1 MASTT
6 RFTPRGVLVW
16 GAVIITLLF
25 GVALA
30 TTVLARAT
38 SVTRGVFGP
47 PAPPTITQQVVV
59 EQLQSVA
66 KLVATEMTLRD
77 VVVYEQTRF
86 ASTKR
91 ALIVVTGRV
100 AAGIDLE
107 HGTDVR
113 IDSATRVITVTLPPA
128 QVMSV
133 DVLNVKT
140 YDESSGWLNPFRP
153 EDRDR
158 IQQMVRAQLTT
169 AARESG
175 ILTHAD
181 QSAVKVLT
189 ELLGRDGYR
198 VEVVRP
204 VVEHRPTGYPIGVR
218 PVRGQTHGSAPLGS
232 APFGHRSPI
241 RPRSELFHLGDGLE
255 RHADLAGQHPRFLRR
270 ARHVA
275 ECRVEPGRA
284 QLDEIETEVAEGEA
298 GALELTAERLAL
310 PRDVLERDTGAPE
323 QGELAQRVVR

>member
-1 MASTT
+1 MTSTT
-6 RFTPRGVLVW
+6 RVTPRSVLVW
-16 GAVIITLLF
+16 GAVIIALVL

-30 TTVLARAT
+30 TTALGRAA

-47 PAPPTITQQVVV
+47 PAPPVITQQVVV
-59 EQLQSVA
+59 QQLQSVA

-107 HGTDVR
+107 HGADVR

-128 QVMSV
+128 EVMSV

-158 IQQMVRAQLTT
+158 IQQLVRAQLTT

-181 QSAVKVLT
+181 QSAAKVLT
-189 ELLGRDGYR
+189 ELLARDGYR
-198 VEVVRP
+198 VEIVRP
-204 VVEHRPTGYPIGVR
+204 VVEHRPTG
-218 PVRGQTHGSAPLGS
+218 
-232 APFGHRSPI
+232 
-241 RPRSELFHLGDGLE
+241 
-255 RHADLAGQHPRFLRR
+255 
-270 ARHVA
+270 
-275 ECRVEPGRA
+275 
-284 QLDEIETEVAEGEA
+284 
-298 GALELTAERLAL
+298 
-310 PRDVLERDTGAPE
+310 
-323 QGELAQRVVR
+323 

>member
-107 HGTDVR
+107 HGTEVR

-204 VVEHRPTGYPIGVR
+204 VVEHRP
-218 PVRGQTHGSAPLGS
+218 
-232 APFGHRSPI
+232 
-241 RPRSELFHLGDGLE
+241 
-255 RHADLAGQHPRFLRR
+255 AG
-270 ARHVA
+270 
-275 ECRVEPGRA
+275 
-284 QLDEIETEVAEGEA
+284 
-298 GALELTAERLAL
+298 
-310 PRDVLERDTGAPE
+310 
-323 QGELAQRVVR
+323 

>member
-107 HGTDVR
+107 HGTEVR

-158 IQQMVRAQLTT
+158 IQQLVRAQLTT

-204 VVEHRPTGYPIGVR
+204 VVEHRP
-218 PVRGQTHGSAPLGS
+218 
-232 APFGHRSPI
+232 
-241 RPRSELFHLGDGLE
+241 
-255 RHADLAGQHPRFLRR
+255 AG
-270 ARHVA
+270 
-275 ECRVEPGRA
+275 
-284 QLDEIETEVAEGEA
+284 
-298 GALELTAERLAL
+298 
-310 PRDVLERDTGAPE
+310 
-323 QGELAQRVVR
+323 

>member
-1 MASTT
+1 MASMT

-16 GAVIITLLF
+16 GGVIIALVF

-30 TTVLARAT
+30 TTALGRASRMT
-38 SVTRGVFGP
+38 GGIFGP
-47 PAPPTITQQVVV
+47 PAPPVVTQEVVV
-59 EQLQSVA
+59 QQLQSVA

-77 VVVYEQTRF
+77 VVVYEQTKYL
-86 ASTKR
+86 STKR

-107 HGTDVR
+107 HGADVR

-128 QVMSV
+128 EVMSV

-140 YDESSGWLNPFRP
+140 YDESSGLLNPFRP

-158 IQQMVRAQLTT
+158 IQQLVRAQLAT

-181 QSAVKVLT
+181 QSAAKVLT

-198 VEVVRP
+198 VEIVRP
-204 VVEHRPTGYPIGVR
+204 VVEHRPTG
-218 PVRGQTHGSAPLGS
+218 
-232 APFGHRSPI
+232 
-241 RPRSELFHLGDGLE
+241 
-255 RHADLAGQHPRFLRR
+255 
-270 ARHVA
+270 
-275 ECRVEPGRA
+275 
-284 QLDEIETEVAEGEA
+284 
-298 GALELTAERLAL
+298 
-310 PRDVLERDTGAPE
+310 
-323 QGELAQRVVR
+323 

>member
-16 GAVIITLLF
+16 GAVVITLLL

-30 TTVLARAT
+30 TTALVRAT

-107 HGTDVR
+107 HGTEVR

-204 VVEHRPTGYPIGVR
+204 VVEHRPTG
-218 PVRGQTHGSAPLGS
+218 
-232 APFGHRSPI
+232 
-241 RPRSELFHLGDGLE
+241 
-255 RHADLAGQHPRFLRR
+255 
-270 ARHVA
+270 
-275 ECRVEPGRA
+275 
-284 QLDEIETEVAEGEA
+284 
-298 GALELTAERLAL
+298 
-310 PRDVLERDTGAPE
+310 
-323 QGELAQRVVR
+323 

>member
-1 MASTT
+1 MTST

-16 GAVIITLLF
+16 GAVIIALVF

-30 TTVLARAT
+30 TTAVGRAT
-38 SVTRGVFGP
+38 KLTGGIFGP
-47 PAPPTITQQVVV
+47 PAPPVVTQEVVV
-59 EQLQSVA
+59 QQLQSVA

-77 VVVYEQTRF
+77 VVVYEQTRYM
-86 ASTKR
+86 STKR

-100 AAGIDLE
+100 GAGIDLQ
-107 HGTDVR
+107 HGADVR

-128 QVMSV
+128 EVMSV

-158 IQQMVRAQLTT
+158 IQQLVRAQLTT

-181 QSAVKVLT
+181 QSAAKVLT

-198 VEVVRP
+198 VEIVRP
-204 VVEHRPTGYPIGVR
+204 VVEHRPTG
-218 PVRGQTHGSAPLGS
+218 
-232 APFGHRSPI
+232 
-241 RPRSELFHLGDGLE
+241 
-255 RHADLAGQHPRFLRR
+255 
-270 ARHVA
+270 
-275 ECRVEPGRA
+275 
-284 QLDEIETEVAEGEA
+284 
-298 GALELTAERLAL
+298 
-310 PRDVLERDTGAPE
+310 
-323 QGELAQRVVR
+323 

>member
-6 RFTPRGVLVW
+6 RVTPRSVLVW
-16 GAVIITLLF
+16 GAVIIALVF

-30 TTVLARAT
+30 ATALGRAA

-47 PAPPTITQQVVV
+47 PAPPVITQQVVV
-59 EQLQSVA
+59 QQLQSVA

-107 HGTDVR
+107 HGADVR

-128 QVMSV
+128 EVLSV

-140 YDESSGWLNPFRP
+140 YDEHSPLLNPFHP

-158 IQQMVRAQLTT
+158 IQQLVRAQLTT

-181 QSAVKVLT
+181 QSAAKVLT

-198 VEVVRP
+198 VEIVRP
-204 VVEHRPTGYPIGVR
+204 VVEHRPTG
-218 PVRGQTHGSAPLGS
+218 
-232 APFGHRSPI
+232 
-241 RPRSELFHLGDGLE
+241 
-255 RHADLAGQHPRFLRR
+255 
-270 ARHVA
+270 
-275 ECRVEPGRA
+275 
-284 QLDEIETEVAEGEA
+284 
-298 GALELTAERLAL
+298 
-310 PRDVLERDTGAPE
+310 
-323 QGELAQRVVR
+323 